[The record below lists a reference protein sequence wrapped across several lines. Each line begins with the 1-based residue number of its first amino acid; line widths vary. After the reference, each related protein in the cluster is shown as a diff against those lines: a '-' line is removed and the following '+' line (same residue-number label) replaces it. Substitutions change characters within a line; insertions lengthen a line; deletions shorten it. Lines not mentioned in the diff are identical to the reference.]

1 MLLAVTVVVLEM
13 VALGLEDIV
22 VFVLDLPPAAAG
34 GDDLTTARLHPHRGH
49 RRVDIGH
56 LAVGVVVR
64 RTVFAVERRRG
75 AIRGP
80 VQGKQQRVADRAVG
94 IDHTSLL
101 QGIEEIG
108 VHRRQCAGWGGVEQ
122 VADLMIRGDAMGAE
136 QGAGV
141 ISPRVCSKLR
151 GYSKNEGLGMKNTA
165 QALSPA
171 STRVYRVFLPQRR
184 SVKPSKVQRSCW
196 VMSSKVRTKGPKGT
210 LIRGLPV
217 ATV

>member
-1 MLLAVTVVVLEM
+1 
-13 VALGLEDIV
+13 
-22 VFVLDLPPAAAG
+22 
-34 GDDLTTARLHPHRGH
+34 
-49 RRVDIGH
+49 
-56 LAVGVVVR
+56 
-64 RTVFAVERRRG
+64 
-75 AIRGP
+75 
-80 VQGKQQRVADRAVG
+80 
-94 IDHTSLL
+94 
-101 QGIEEIG
+101 
-108 VHRRQCAGWGGVEQ
+108 
-122 VADLMIRGDAMGAE
+122 MGAE

-210 LIRGLPV
+210 LIRGASGSDGLNTLTGYCQNENYWRSCGYDAACPYLWYDRGQPPCPGR
-217 ATV
+217 